1 MIDGNAAT
9 AAGLWEDL
17 GCPYQK
23 ALAMLRHTDDMAVQ
37 ALEILEDLGAVPV
50 AAKFR
55 KTLRDKGVTVPRGK
69 SRQARAHP
77 AGLTARQAEVLELL
91 TEGLTNT
98 EIADQLFLSLRTV
111 ENHVSAIL
119 SKLGVTSREDAVRSA
134 AQLGFA

>member
-1 MIDGNAAT
+1 MMS
-9 AAGLWEDL
+9 
-17 GCPYQK
+17 Q
-23 ALAMLRHTDDMAVQ
+23 TDDIAIQ
-37 ALEILEDLGAVPV
+37 GLEILEELGAVPV

-55 KTLRDKGVTVPRGK
+55 KRLRDKGMTVPRGK

-119 SKLGVTSREDAVRSA
+119 SKLHVTNREEAVQA
-134 AQLGFA
+134 AAKLGSE